1 MGVAEAKELWTS
13 ADVGRWREA
22 LDAYPR
28 VVDAQEIAG
37 LAELDRWYREELPAE
52 VAKGN
57 PPYLD
62 RGELSDIA
70 RWKMMRGEW
79 RQRNLMLV
87 RSNRDVE
94 IREATQEAFALAPDP
109 RTPVVRIAKLAG
121 VGAATAS
128 AALAPHRPDLYAF
141 LDELVGAAIPGLEDT
156 KFTVPYY
163 VRYAEALRQRAADL
177 GESWTA
183 QQIGLALWSASG
195 GKAAM

>member
-1 MGVAEAKELWTS
+1 MGAAEARELWAS
-13 ADVGRWREA
+13 ADVGRWQEA
-22 LDAYPR
+22 LDDYAR

-37 LAELDRWYREELPAE
+37 LAELDRWYRDELPAE
-52 VAKGN
+52 IATRN

-62 RGELSDIA
+62 RSELSDIA

-94 IREATQEAFALAPDP
+94 IREATQEAFVLAPDP
-109 RTPVVRIAKLAG
+109 KTPVVRIAKLAG

-128 AALAPHRPDLYAF
+128 AALAPYRPDLYPF
-141 LDELVGAAIPGLEDT
+141 LDEVIGAAIPGLEET

-163 VRYAEALRQRAADL
+163 VRYAEALRQRATDL
-177 GESWTA
+177 GEGWTA
-183 QQIGLALWSASG
+183 QQVGLALWSASG
-195 GKAAM
+195 GKAAQ